1 MKGRKPLPTDNK
13 RLTGNPGRRPLNNR
27 EPNPAQLSSLDIP
40 EELGR
45 DAIAI
50 AEWQRLAPMLHT
62 CKQVTEADKTS
73 LICLCLEW
81 SRYLKARRK
90 SAGARAVRGDGTPN
104 PWNLIARHAFQA
116 CVRLWPELGLTPSSR
131 SRVYIP

>member
-1 MKGRKPLPTDNK
+1 MGRHPGNARAEEPNAGGRAPFSIIGNSMKGRKPLPTEYK

-73 LICLCLEW
+73 LICLCWEW

-90 SAGARAVRGDGTPN
+90 SAGAP
-104 PWNLIARHAFQA
+104 
-116 CVRLWPELGLTPSSR
+116 
-131 SRVYIP
+131 